1 MMLIRLN
8 VIRRGIKME
17 IKIRLSNDV
26 CYSLCFGKGGK
37 DKWFS
42 QIYWFS
48 ITKEYLGS
56 DRKVL
61 YAEIIWKV

>member
-1 MMLIRLN
+1 
-8 VIRRGIKME
+8 ME
-17 IKIRLSNDV
+17 IIIRLSNDV

-42 QIYWFS
+42 QIYWFT

-56 DRKVL
+56 GDNPI
-61 YAEIIWKV
+61 YAKIIWTNWGRY

>member
-1 MMLIRLN
+1 
-8 VIRRGIKME
+8 ME
-17 IKIRLSNDV
+17 IIIRLSNNI
-26 CYSLCFGKGGK
+26 CYSLCFGKGSK